1 MTDLTKPLGPVKA
14 KERIHS
20 LDVLRGVATLGI
32 LLMNITGF
40 GLVFMA
46 YANPTVQG
54 GAEGS
59 NLYVW
64 IMNELFFEG
73 TMRALFSMLFGAG
86 MFLMT
91 SRMISWGGG
100 IDVADIYYRRTI
112 WLLIFGLIHAYLLLW
127 AGEILFAYGL
137 YGLLLFP
144 FRKTPPNRLLW
155 GVLGLILIGVALH
168 GYRYQGSMKNYKYF
182 QEAQTFAENEELPED
197 FAAGKK
203 AWEAALAEAKP
214 DQKSIQEQTEGM
226 HQGYFDLVLFRA
238 PLNRMVQT
246 TFNYDY
252 NPWDVLPMMLLGIAL
267 FKLRVLSGSLRRR
280 KYLLM
285 MLIGY
290 GVGIGINYYETS
302 LILRNDFS
310 VPAYLQAGFTYPF
323 GRIAVAFGHIGLVM
337 LFCKSGILG
346 FLKNSLAAVGRMA
359 LTNYVMHSVICAFVF
374 TGIGFSLYGQLER
387 HELYY
392 VVLGIWL
399 FQLIT
404 SPIWLKY
411 FRFGPLEWLWR
422 SLTYGKKQRFRRLP
436 HAEHET

>member
-1 MTDLTKPLGPVKA
+1 MTDLSKPLGPVKA

-46 YANPTVQG
+46 YTDPTVQG
-54 GAEGS
+54 GAEGN

-91 SRMISWGGG
+91 SRMISWGAG
-100 IDVADIYYRRTI
+100 IEVADIYYRRTI

-168 GYRYQGSMKNYKYF
+168 GYRYQESMKNYEYY
-182 QEAQTFAENEELPED
+182 QEAQTYAEDKEMPKEV
-197 FAAGKK
+197 AAGKK
-203 AWEAALAEAKP
+203 AWEAALSQAKP
-214 DQKSIQEQTEGM
+214 DQETIQEQTEGM
-226 HQGYFDLVLFRA
+226 HQGYLDLVLFRA

-267 FKLRVLSGSLRRR
+267 FKLRVLSGSLKRR

-290 GVGIGINYYETS
+290 AVGISINYYETS
-302 LILRNDFS
+302 LILKSDFS

-323 GRIAVAFGHIGLVM
+323 GRVAVAFGHIGLVM

-374 TGIGFSLYGQLER
+374 TGIGFSLYGKLER
-387 HELYY
+387 HQLYY

-422 SLTYGKKQRFRRLP
+422 TLTYGKLQRFRRLP
-436 HAEHET
+436 HGEHET